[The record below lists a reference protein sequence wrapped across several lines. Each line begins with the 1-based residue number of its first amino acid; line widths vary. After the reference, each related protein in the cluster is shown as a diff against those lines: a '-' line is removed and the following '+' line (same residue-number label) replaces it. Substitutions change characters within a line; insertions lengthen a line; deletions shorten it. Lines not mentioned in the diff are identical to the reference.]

1 MILQINDNQ
10 FHIDPGPGA
19 LVRAVEYGVKLRAN
33 TSVLVSHTHLRHCN
47 DVNAV
52 IDAMTYRGFDKKG
65 VLVCNKTL
73 MNGEKDYQPY
83 LLKFYRDC
91 LERFIVLEPGQ
102 KVGINEVDILALKA
116 KHSEPNTIG
125 FKFFTPQYTLT
136 YSADTK
142 YHPELVEEYKNS
154 NILILNVLA
163 PKKEQVKD
171 HLSSE
176 DAVKLIKAVNPRLA
190 IIQHFGI
197 EMLKADPIYEARE
210 IQKQTNVQT
219 IAAKDGMVIN
229 PISYSVDQ
237 GQRTLYAY
245 PKKEVAVEV
254 REIKAEEE
262 PKESREEK
270 DKSLKDVFLEED
282 SKEES

>member
-1 MILQINDNQ
+1 M
-10 FHIDPGPGA
+10 
-19 LVRAVEYGVKLRAN
+19 VRAVEYGVKLRAN
-33 TSVLVSHTHLRHCN
+33 TAVLVSHTHLRHCN

-73 MNGEKDYQPY
+73 VNGERDYQPF
-83 LLKFYRDC
+83 LLRFYREC
-91 LERFIVLEPGQ
+91 LERFMVLEPGQ
-102 KVGINEVDILALKA
+102 KVGINDVDVLALKA
-116 KHSEPNTIG
+116 KHSEPNTVG

-142 YHPELVEEYKNS
+142 YYPELIDEYKNS

-163 PKKEQVKD
+163 PKKEQAKD
-171 HLSSE
+171 NLSSE
-176 DAVKLIKAVNPRLA
+176 DAVKIIKAVNPRLA

-210 IQKQTNVQT
+210 IQKQTNVQI

-245 PKKEVAVEV
+245 PKKEAEVEV
-254 REIKAEEE
+254 SEIKAEETQEEVKE
-262 PKESREEK
+262 PEEEIARDEK
-270 DKSLKDVFLEED
+270 DKSLKDVFLEEG
-282 SKEES
+282 SKES